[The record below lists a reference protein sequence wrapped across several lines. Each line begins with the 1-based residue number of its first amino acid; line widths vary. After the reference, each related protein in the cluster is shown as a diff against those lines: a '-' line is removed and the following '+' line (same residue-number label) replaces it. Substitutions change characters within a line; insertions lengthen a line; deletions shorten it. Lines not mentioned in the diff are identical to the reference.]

1 MSKKRNQR
9 KSTKKRRRPGSG
21 VASRDKGGAVQVKS
35 RAAFERYLEQPEPV
49 IVDFWAEWC
58 GPCKMMAPIFDRV
71 AREFEGKVRF
81 LKVDTERVPELSEA
95 FGIRSIPTLIVMQG
109 EEVVDSNVGLTPEGS
124 LRKMAQKA
132 LDRSQGVTFTDRL
145 KRMFSKGQVQ
155 VEL

>member
-1 MSKKRNQR
+1 
-9 KSTKKRRRPGSG
+9 
-21 VASRDKGGAVQVKS
+21 
-35 RAAFERYLEQPEPV
+35 
-49 IVDFWAEWC
+49 
-58 GPCKMMAPIFDRV
+58 
-71 AREFEGKVRF
+71 
-81 LKVDTERVPELSEA
+81 
-95 FGIRSIPTLIVMQG
+95 MQG